1 MKRRR
6 QLVASIASL
15 TLVSLGASFVAV
27 WMSNTR
33 LQERQLDQ
41 ALLAEAREEAREVSS
56 AGGKDLMISAR
67 PGPQANDVGPLT
79 KYAALYTGNGEIVA
93 QTKSFEGGAPKRP
106 SDRVLETE
114 RPFDLW
120 HRSEHLRGVWARVPG
135 RSDLLLLLAAP
146 RTDLDGDEAFLGR
159 AMLIAFLVSV
169 TWSLAISA
177 WLVGRFTRGYELI
190 AAVAHKVAL
199 GDRTARVPESG
210 QDAELRQL
218 ARDVNHMI
226 DRLDELLSSHQVF
239 IAHAAHE
246 LRSPLTALYGELSHG
261 LRRERDNA
269 AYRQVIEE
277 ALDSTQ
283 RLRTLTEDLL
293 ALARLS
299 SDAEDEEREVVW
311 LDQLLQRMIHAML
324 REAEQRA
331 VRIELRREPACVSG
345 RPLDL
350 ERLFRNLLENAIRHA
365 PPESVVEVELRAGR
379 EHAVHV
385 INQGPPIPIPDPERI
400 FEPFVR
406 GPNENAEGRAG
417 SGLGL
422 AIARRIALG
431 HGGHLSLS
439 ASRSTGVEL
448 VVKLPACAPPKVPSL

>member
-15 TLVSLGASFVAV
+15 TLLSLGASFVAV
-27 WMSNTR
+27 WVSNTR
-33 LQERQLDQ
+33 VQERQLDQ
-41 ALLAEAREEAREVSS
+41 ALLHEVREEAREVAA
-56 AGGKDLMISAR
+56 AGGQGLMISAR

-79 KYAALYTGNGEIVA
+79 KYAALYAQDGRVVA
-93 QTKSFEGGAPKRP
+93 QTRSFEGGAPERP
-106 SDRVLETE
+106 AKSAHKTE
-114 RPFDLW
+114 RLFTVW
-120 HRSEHLRGVWARVPG
+120 HRSEHLRGVWAHVPG
-135 RSDLLLLLAAP
+135 RPEVTLLLAAP

-169 TWSLAISA
+169 AWTLAISG
-177 WLVGRFTRGYELI
+177 WLVGRFTRGYELV
-190 AAVAHKVAL
+190 AAAAHKVAL

-269 AYRQVIEE
+269 AYRRVLEE

-299 SDAEDEEREVVW
+299 SDAGDEPREVVW
-311 LDQLLQRMIHAML
+311 LDQLLQRASHAML
-324 REAEQRA
+324 HEAEQRS

-350 ERLFRNLLENAIRHA
+350 ERLIRNLLENAIRHA
-365 PPESVVEVELRAGR
+365 PEGSVVEVVLRPGR

-385 INQGPPIPIPDPERI
+385 INQGPPIPIADPDRI

-406 GPNENAEGRAG
+406 GPNENAEGRTG

-422 AIARRIALG
+422 AIARRIALSP
-431 HGGHLSLS
+431 GGNLSLS
-439 ASRSTGVEL
+439 KGRSAGVEL
-448 VVKLPACAPPKVPSL
+448 VLTLPACAPSTADS